1 MSTTG
6 LDRDPPSAVS
16 VAGADIG
23 ASAVSFGLLAVLT
36 LAVAATPGS
45 DWRLIALIGTAA
57 LMGVSLERA
66 SFGFSSAFRLVID
79 SGNPYSLRIHA
90 VMLIVA
96 SFFFLPLLSVGS
108 FAGQPLTGFGDGIGI
123 AFALGAAMFGVGMQ
137 ISGGCA
143 SGTLFA
149 LGGGSGKPL
158 ATIAG
163 FVLGSTLAA
172 WQIGFWWA
180 LPTLPPI
187 FIQQSLGLPLGLAV
201 QVGGLTLLFIFTK
214 PYAVRPFF
222 DRAGDHLT
230 LRQRLL
236 QGPWPLYWGAL
247 ALALLNVLTLL
258 LSGQPWGETSAFALW
273 GSIALDGFGF
283 HGVRDWTYW
292 AGNVDALDRPILL
305 DVPTLMD
312 FGIVLGAMAAAA
324 TGGRFNLHIGG
335 NARIWLGAL
344 LGGILM
350 GYGARLSGGCNIGA
364 YFSAGASGS
373 ISAWAWVLL
382 AIAGS
387 AIGIRLRP
395 FFGMTIPLHGRPPV
409 SC

>member
-1 MSTTG
+1 MRGSY
-6 LDRDPPSAVS
+6 SA
-16 VAGADIG
+16 
-23 ASAVSFGLLAVLT
+23 
-36 LAVAATPGS
+36 
-45 DWRLIALIGTAA
+45 
-57 LMGVSLERA
+57 
-66 SFGFSSAFRLVID
+66 
-79 SGNPYSLRIHA
+79 
-90 VMLIVA
+90 
-96 SFFFLPLLSVGS
+96 
-108 FAGQPLTGFGDGIGI
+108 
-123 AFALGAAMFGVGMQ
+123 
-137 ISGGCA
+137 
-143 SGTLFA
+143 
-149 LGGGSGKPL
+149 
-158 ATIAG
+158 
-163 FVLGSTLAA
+163 STLAA

-214 PYAVRPFF
+214 PYAGRPFF

-273 GSIALDGFGF
+273 GSKALDGFGF

-292 AGNVDALDRPILL
+292 AGNVDALDRSILL

-324 TGGRFNLHIGG
+324 TGGRFNLYIGG

-382 AIAGS
+382 ALAGS
-387 AIGIRLRP
+387 VIGIRLRP